1 LLRVP
6 QRERFLEQF
15 AGAEGEARMLEH
27 LKVLYSKEHLRQ
39 LVAQMADWRKK
50 GMEGEVRRRLESYTR
65 RMADLAWFM
74 KQVKERFY
82 PSFLRLCSLAS
93 SGGCRYRG

>member
-1 LLRVP
+1 MPNRA
-6 QRERFLEQF
+6 RFLEQF
-15 AGAEGEARMLEH
+15 EGEKGEARLLAH

-39 LVAQMADWRKK
+39 LVAQIKEWRKQ
-50 GMEGEVRRRLESYTR
+50 GLEGEVQRRLESYKR

-82 PSFLRLCSLAS
+82 PSFLRLCGLAAH
-93 SGGCRYRG
+93 GGCRYRG